1 MLGAMPSDWKLG
13 LTAALLLA
21 VLASL
26 AWRAPSDPVERGE
39 LRRLVASAVVLYAVG
54 AAASLA
60 GHGTLAGIVYA
71 SGILV
76 CSLAVWLS
84 RGTGRGDGPDGGGN
98 EPPIDEGP
106 PWDPAPDGLPPVDW
120 EAFERERARWADR
133 QTITS

>member
-1 MLGAMPSDWKLG
+1 MPSHWKLG

-26 AWRAPSDPVERGE
+26 ALGAPSDPVERGD
-39 LRRLVASAVVLYAVG
+39 LRRLVASALVLYAVG

-84 RGTGRGDGPDGGGN
+84 RGVERGDGPGGGGGE
-98 EPPIDEGP
+98 EPPVDEGP
-106 PWDPAPDGLPPVDW
+106 SDPDLGRLPPLDW
-120 EAFERERARWADR
+120 NEFDRERAAWGSREPVR
-133 QTITS
+133 R